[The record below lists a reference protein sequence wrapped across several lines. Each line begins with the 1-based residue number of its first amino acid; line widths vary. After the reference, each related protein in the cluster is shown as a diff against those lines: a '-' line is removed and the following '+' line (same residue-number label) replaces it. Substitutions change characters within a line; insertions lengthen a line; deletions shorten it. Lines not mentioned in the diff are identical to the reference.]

1 MSAPQTGQASYRVM
15 HAATIAQPAARVPD
29 VPSASTQSAVS
40 AIASRQVASR
50 SGSVI
55 GVLCR

>member
-1 MSAPQTGQASYRVM
+1 MSAPQIGQASYRVM

-29 VPSASTQSAVS
+29 VPSASTHSAVS
-40 AIASRQVASR
+40 AIASRHVAS
-50 SGSVI
+50 SIGSVI